1 MKLRYYLRGLGIG
14 ILVTALIMG
23 VATEEG
29 RPLTDAEVRAQA
41 LAMGMVDPGSLQLKD
56 LEGMAARQSASPAP
70 EGTES
75 PAADGT
81 ESPAPE
87 GAESPK
93 PGENTESPKPEE
105 TQNPVSEETESPKPE
120 RTQSPASEATQ
131 SPVPEAAQ
139 SPKPEATDSPAAVT
153 LSVVRGDNSYTV
165 SRRLKEAGLIEDAEA
180 FDTYLV
186 EEGYSTTIR
195 TGTYQIPVGATW
207 EEIAEIIA

>member
-75 PAADGT
+75 PAADET

-93 PGENTESPKPEE
+93 PGE
-105 TQNPVSEETESPKPE
+105 
-120 RTQSPASEATQ
+120 TQSPASEATQ
-131 SPVPEAAQ
+131 NPASEKAESPKPEGTQNPASEETESPVPEAAQ